1 MLLPSRRIVPT
12 LLLAGGFLAA
22 PLLAQ
27 DYRVAG
33 GVTLPRAG
41 GTGAAIG
48 GQVQASVELGPRSA
62 GVGVRFDVLFSQSSA
77 PALSLGELVVGG
89 QSRRTVAAVGGLF
102 YRREVRDVA
111 PYILAGGG
119 AYEQTGTT
127 GVALGVHGGVG
138 VDYAGAR
145 YRPFVEAR
153 VHRFSGGAGSQ
164 ALQQRERSLMSVLL
178 GFRF

>member
-1 MLLPSRRIVPT
+1 MMLPSRRIVPT

-77 PALSLGELVVGG
+77 PALSHGPKDCGPSCL
-89 QSRRTVAAVGGLF
+89 SRAG
-102 YRREVRDVA
+102 RRSTKRQHYD
-111 PYILAGGG
+111 G
-119 AYEQTGTT
+119 
-127 GVALGVHGGVG
+127 
-138 VDYAGAR
+138 R
-145 YRPFVEAR
+145 
-153 VHRFSGGAGSQ
+153 
-164 ALQQRERSLMSVLL
+164 
-178 GFRF
+178 